1 MTDTIPRPYK
11 INGTSLT
18 TYRWNLV
25 DMDGIHTRPS
35 LRGQPTPTP
44 YRHGS
49 FSFGRKFYEEKFFV
63 MRMSILGMNADG
75 GLDGGFTTATE
86 QLYKNL
92 DDFQG
97 MFHSTAA
104 LVLEHTMADQS
115 TTRELDVEVA
125 GDFLIRSVDGDQ
137 RYEVNVPLV
146 SARPFWRE
154 MPLITDSETGLTGFN
169 AFTIPVDGNAPVDDL
184 IFTINCTSAGSSP
197 QIEIPST
204 EDVITISDATLT
216 GGDEII
222 IDLANREFTKN
233 GVRYDSAIGHNRAWF
248 IELPAPL
255 GVPATL
261 GVEFDSV
268 SGTYNLDIARYNK
281 WF

>member
-18 TYRWNLV
+18 TFRWNLAT
-25 DMDGIHTRPS
+25 MDGIHTRPP
-35 LRGQPTPTP
+35 LRSRPTKTP

-63 MRMSILGMNADG
+63 MKMAILGQNADG
-75 GLDGGFTTATE
+75 GLDGGFTTAIE

-92 DDFQG
+92 DDFQAL
-97 MFHSTAA
+97 FHSQAL
-104 LVLEHTMADQS
+104 LVLEHTMADQ
-115 TTRELDVEVA
+115 TTKRELDVEVA
-125 GDFLIRSVDGDQ
+125 GDFVIKSVDADN
-137 RYEVNVPLV
+137 RYEVNVPLI
-146 SARPFWRE
+146 APRPFWRE
-154 MPLITDSETGLTGFN
+154 MPLIQDSETSLTGFN
-169 AFTIPVDGNAPVDDL
+169 AFTIPVDGNAPVDDVV
-184 IFTINCTSAGSSP
+184 FTINCTADGSSP
-197 QIEIPST
+197 SIKIPT
-204 EDVITISDATLT
+204 TGDIVTISDATLT
-216 GGDEII
+216 SGDEVI
-222 IDLANREFTKN
+222 IDLANRSFTKN
-233 GVRYDSAIGHNRAWF
+233 AVRNDLAIQHNRAWF

-268 SGTYNLDIARYNK
+268 SGTYNLDIDRYNK

>member
-18 TYRWNLV
+18 TFRWNLQ
-25 DMDGIHTRPS
+25 DMDGIHVRPPR
-35 LRGQPTPTP
+35 RGRTAATP

-49 FSFGRKFYEEKFFV
+49 FSFGRQFYEEKFFV
-63 MRMSILGMNADG
+63 MRMAILGMNADG

-92 DDFQG
+92 DDFQAL
-97 MFHSTAA
+97 FHSNTS
-104 LVLEHTMADQS
+104 LVLEHTMADQ
-115 TTRELDVEVA
+115 TTLRELDVEVA
-125 GDFLIRSVDGDQ
+125 GDFIIRSVDADQ

-146 SARPFWRE
+146 AARPFWRE
-154 MPLITDSETGLTGFN
+154 MPLITDTETAITGLRAFN
-169 AFTIPVDGNAPVDDL
+169 INVDGNAPVDDCV
-184 IFTINCTSAGSSP
+184 FTINCTADGSSP
-197 QIEIPST
+197 SIYIPST
-204 EDVITISDATLT
+204 EDIINVADATLT
-216 GGDEII
+216 SGDEII
-222 IDLANREFTKN
+222 IDLAQRQFTKN
-233 GVRYDSAIGHNRAWF
+233 GVRYDSAVGHNRAWF

-268 SGTYNLDIARYNK
+268 SGTYTLDIDRYNK